1 MTEDCLYVFFS
12 KEDETSWI
20 WRWCIDYGKKVI
32 RNLFFR
38 ATWNDRW
45 KKTFPF
51 FTAPSFNTTVWQRLF
66 FSGEFKL
73 PLQQLVQEG
82 VFYPVTKHI
91 SVEILRVGIKQI
103 ATLCYHQYKLN
114 GANLKDEAMNA
125 ILLNIQLAQKYSK
138 ISDFR
143 KW

>member
-1 MTEDCLYVFFS
+1 M
-12 KEDETSWI
+12 
-20 WRWCIDYGKKVI
+20 
-32 RNLFFR
+32 
-38 ATWNDRW
+38 
-45 KKTFPF
+45 
-51 FTAPSFNTTVWQRLF
+51 
-66 FSGEFKL
+66 

-143 KW
+143 KWKQIKVSQE

>member
-1 MTEDCLYVFFS
+1 M
-12 KEDETSWI
+12 
-20 WRWCIDYGKKVI
+20 
-32 RNLFFR
+32 
-38 ATWNDRW
+38 
-45 KKTFPF
+45 
-51 FTAPSFNTTVWQRLF
+51 
-66 FSGEFKL
+66 

-125 ILLNIQLAQKYSK
+125 NIQLAQ
-138 ISDFR
+138 IFQN
-143 KW
+143 